1 MRLSKGQNT
10 TLDATTVSVACRRRH
25 QFGLDAD
32 LSALLLSA
40 GAVRSDE
47 DFVFYNQSHSADHTV
62 QYHGTHA
69 AGTMMTATISC
80 DLARLDPHVEAIAFA
95 ISLDAPAGHTLTE
108 LGPLDITV
116 TGSDGAAL
124 AEFTVSDLST
134 ETAVV
139 AVEIYR
145 RNTDWKLRA
154 IGQGYSDGLAGLAR
168 DFGVT
173 IDDEPT
179 SAPPPP
185 PPHPGAAPVVPV
197 APRIDW
203 TNPPVPAGYEI

>member
-40 GAVRSDE
+40 GAVRSNE
-47 DFVFYNQSHSADHTV
+47 DFVFYNQSLSADHTV
-62 QYHGTHA
+62 QHHGKHA
-69 AGTMMTATISC
+69 AGTMVTDTISC
-80 DLARLDPHVEAIAFA
+80 NLARLDPHVEAIAFA
-95 ISLDAPAGHTLTE
+95 VSLDAPAGHTLTE
-108 LGPLDITV
+108 LGPLDVTV

-124 AEFTVSDLST
+124 AKFTVTDLST

-154 IGQGYSDGLAGLAR
+154 VGQGYSDGLAGLAR

-173 IDDEPT
+173 IDDGSSP
-179 SAPPPP
+179 APSPPQPAGTP
-185 PPHPGAAPVVPV
+185 PIPV

-203 TNPPVPAGYEI
+203 TNPPVPAGYEV